1 VGVKLAQVGRLPAR
15 VMQRTNFP
23 SRFFTEFLDRSREGY
38 PALNGFICQ
47 FSRLAGR
54 FVAMDVRMLST
65 QIKKHGDDG
74 YPDLPSRGYLL
85 AFSYLLRKDEPGHIG
100 KNLETHYN
108 WAWDEEIPL
117 WLANFQNGGGSLSNL
132 AKLAEEQ
139 VKLVPQLPKIVE
151 GLGEPCR
158 LITRILNEATNPAG
172 EGAQHLRQPA
182 EPSRQHLTRAYDFFK
197 VMSAGLVSIIEDH
210 VASLSPDSAQT
221 IVNSLTSTLYNTLL
235 YENGATRDLIAA
247 KREKHPEIPA
257 RYVSKAISFE
267 WKFTI
272 LRMLIKSTQM
282 QLRVVGVTTMCTDLL
297 ALHNVHKGNDVS
309 QNSLLLYFADFVIR
323 NKIMEYLVG
332 IASHPEIINESY
344 NILGFLIVTN
354 TYDTSLVSTIWQT
367 VTTSQDPRVVE
378 AILRMLQRCFH
389 LQRYD
394 DLVYLCKKASSF
406 PVDSFTV
413 AMREFCDELLR
424 ILMDKAA
431 FEGVQQID
439 APPYLMCTWLLRES
453 SRAGA
458 EPPTS
463 YLDIQNFAAAR
474 LRDLVGRGPSDII
487 RDEIYLGCVLDV
499 SSKSA
504 TAPGSICVING
515 LLRERLEPDLQKLTT
530 EHGLTSLVIQELGC
544 TVAEDRLTFNQSV
557 RNSPVSVA
565 RRELLLNIILK
576 EPTTLTTELGTKL
589 WNLLVGCESK
599 SVIDRNTS
607 WAILN
612 NAVKRSSMNNVFIAT
627 CFETHLPTLPPDC
640 FTLGALEFARAALS
654 AWLEEIRN
662 DFVREDLEFESPA
675 LDQLW
680 RMILIALPNSIDVQA
695 IHTLVEVYLDSGLI
709 LSLPRAKARS
719 IHLALVDRCLG
730 QLASAAAKLKSFDP
744 QSNSSGE
751 DAGMVEVASEAEFQE
766 QEVIFARSL
775 AVLREFL
782 RAYQSKPQFATPK
795 SRATLSG
802 LPNTVE
808 GEPITVKYQSFDGGK
823 HTEVMTLTLGK
834 LNTAASLFS
843 SLQKATGFK
852 SFMLYYGGK
861 GFDPDEIE
869 VSRSLEDLNLNGLV
883 LVQKR
888 SEEDVPGLLAGT
900 KTSLELEITK
910 HMDELWGYLGMHDKV
925 AQEVRSRPISYPFPI
940 SNNFLDLFVPH

>member
-1 VGVKLAQVGRLPAR
+1 MGFKRAEVSRLLPDM
-15 VMQRTNFP
+15 VQPTNIP

-38 PALNGFICQ
+38 PALTGFLCQ
-47 FSRLAGR
+47 FSRLTGR
-54 FVAMDVRMLST
+54 FVAMDVKTLSGQT
-65 QIKKHGDDG
+65 KKIGDDE

-85 AFSYLLRKDEPGHIG
+85 AFSYLLRKEELGHIG

-108 WAWDEEIPL
+108 WAWDEEIPI
-117 WLANFQNGGGSLSNL
+117 WLANFQNGGGSLPNL

-139 VKLVPQLPKIVE
+139 VKLVPQFPKLVDS
-151 GLGEPCR
+151 LSEPCR
-158 LITRILNEATNPAG
+158 LITRLLSEATNPVG
-172 EGAQHLRQPA
+172 EGVQHLRQPA
-182 EPSRQHLTRAYDFFK
+182 DPSRQQLTRAYEFFK
-197 VMSAGLVSIIEDH
+197 IMSAGLVSIIEEH

-221 IVNSLTSTLYNTLL
+221 IVNSLTSILYTSLL
-235 YENGATRDLIAA
+235 YENSATRELIAA
-247 KREKHPEIPA
+247 KRDKHPEIPA
-257 RYVSKAISFE
+257 RYAPKAISFE

-272 LRMLIKSTQM
+272 LRMLVTSTQM

-297 ALHNVHKGNDVS
+297 ALHNAHKGNDVS
-309 QNSLLLYFADFVIR
+309 QNSLLLFLAEFVIR

-354 TYDTSLVSTIWQT
+354 TYDPTLVSTIWQT

-394 DLVYLCKKASSF
+394 DLVYLCKIAGSF
-406 PVDSFTV
+406 PIDSFSV
-413 AMREFCDELLR
+413 AMRDFCDELLR
-424 ILMDKAA
+424 VLTEKAA
-431 FEGVQQID
+431 LEGVQQID

-453 SRAGA
+453 SRAGP
-458 EPPTS
+458 EPPAG

-474 LRDLVGRGPSDII
+474 LRDLAGRGPSDHI
-487 RDEIYLGCVLDV
+487 RDEIYLECVLDV
-499 SSKSA
+499 SSNSA

-515 LLRERLEPDLQKLTT
+515 LLRDKMEIDLRKLTT
-530 EHGLTSLVIQELGC
+530 EHCLTSLVIQELGC

-565 RRELLLNIILK
+565 RRDLLLTIILK
-576 EPTTLTTELGTKL
+576 EPGTLTTELGTKL
-589 WNLLVGCESK
+589 WNLLVGRESR

-607 WAILN
+607 WQILN
-612 NAVKRSSMNNVFIAT
+612 NAVKKSSVNNEFIAA
-627 CFETHLPTLPPDC
+627 CFKTHLPALPPDC
-640 FTLGALEFARAALS
+640 LTLGALEFARAALS
-654 AWLEEIRN
+654 AWLEEIRE
-662 DFVREDLEFESPA
+662 DFVHEDLEFESLA

-680 RMILIALPNSIDVQA
+680 RMILIAPPNSIDGQA
-695 IHTLVEVYLDSGLI
+695 INTLVEVYVDSGLI

-730 QLASAAAKLKSFDP
+730 QLASAAAKLKSFDL
-744 QSNSSGE
+744 QSNPSGG
-751 DAGMVEVASEAEFQE
+751 DTNMDEVALEAEFQE

-782 RAYQSKPQFATPK
+782 RAYQSKPQFAAPK
-795 SRATLSG
+795 SRATISG
-802 LPNTVE
+802 PSNTVE

-823 HTEVMTLTLGK
+823 HTGVMTLTLGK
-834 LNTAASLFS
+834 LNTAASLVL

-852 SFMLYYGGK
+852 NFRLYYGGK

-869 VSRSLEDLNLNGLV
+869 VSKSLEDLNLNGLV

-888 SEEDVPGLLAGT
+888 NEEDVPGLISGT
-900 KTSLELEITK
+900 RTSLELEITQ

-925 AQEVRSRPISYPFPI
+925 AQEVR
-940 SNNFLDLFVPH
+940 PHPRS